1 MNSPTDRP
9 RDGHSSDENS
19 STHHSSEQ
27 HWIAQHSRPVIFL
40 ILTFGLLGAY
50 LAFTIPVS
58 VFPETNFPRVLI
70 AVDNGVMPID
80 QMTVTVTRPIEEAV
94 NSVPGL
100 LTVRSITSRGSAE
113 VDLYFR
119 WDVDMFQT
127 LQYVNAAISRVQAE
141 LPASAKIEAHR
152 LTFAAFPVI
161 GYSMTSDSMPQ
172 TKLWEMATYEMKP
185 RLNRLDGVSTVIVQG
200 GQEPEFQITPD
211 PAKLLAASVTV
222 SDILDAVRRT
232 NLVDSPGLLERN
244 HQLYLG
250 LVNGQVKTPEE
261 IANAV
266 IKNTPAGIPVRIGD
280 ISTVAADVKPVYTVV
295 TANGKPAVLLNINR
309 QPDGNTVQVAQ
320 EVHDEIDRLRKTLPP
335 GVQIQPFYDQSI
347 IVGDSIKSVRDAILL
362 GLILASIILVVFLR
376 DWGTSLVAGLVIP
389 VTVMVTFIA
398 LKVMGQTFNLMTLG
412 GLAAAVGLVIDD
424 AIVVVENIVL
434 HRDSGQ
440 GRLEAIRSA
449 LKEITVPLIGS
460 TITPVVVFIPLI
472 VITGVT
478 GVFFRALA
486 VTMTVSLLTSLA
498 LAVTWTPT
506 LSQYF
511 IKGKRE
517 KDGHPSSESEAAPG
531 SSAPPENRQE
541 ADSEK
546 NEKEDAMKLL
556 AAEEKH
562 LSGFFL
568 RVVNFHERWLRR
580 ALERPLLLIIF
591 SVALIGASYLCY
603 TFSGSDLLPEMDEG
617 GFTIDYIMP
626 AGSSLAETNRV
637 VSHVEAMLREVPE
650 VESTSRRTGLQLGLA
665 AVTEANTGDI
675 LVKLKAKRKRTIDD
689 IMSDIR
695 ADIKQQEPALDVDFI
710 QVLQDM
716 IGDLTSAPQ
725 PIEIKLF
732 SQDPK
737 QLEAWA
743 PKVADAIGKIKGVVD
758 ILNGIDNT
766 ISGPAVT
773 FQVDTSVAARAG
785 FTAEEVALDAAA
797 ILEGE
802 PAPTPVVTNDRAYPL
817 RVRFPAANRASLEAM
832 RDTLLVSSSGHTA
845 TLGALSSVVESP
857 GQTEVRRE
865 NLQRDVAVTA
875 RLEGRSLGSGMADV
889 QKVIAGL
896 HIPPSIRVEYGGTYA
911 EQQRSFHDLVIV
923 LILAV
928 LLLFIVLLFEFG
940 TFAAPI
946 AILSSALLST
956 SGVFIALLIT
966 RTTFNI
972 SSFMGMIMVIGIVAK
987 NGILLLDA
995 DQKMR
1000 ALGFDTEKAML
1011 QAARRRLR
1019 PIVMTALAT
1028 IAGMLPLAFAIGAGS
1043 QMLQPLAIAV
1053 IGGVLISMVLSLIIT
1068 PAVHFYLSG
1077 KGESAVA
1084 PVPASE

>member
-1 MNSPTDRP
+1 M
-9 RDGHSSDENS
+9 
-19 STHHSSEQ
+19 
-27 HWIAQHSRPVIFL
+27 IFL
-40 ILTFGLLGAY
+40 ILTLALLGGY

-58 VFPETNFPRVLI
+58 VFPSTNFPRVLI

-80 QMTVTVTRPIEEAV
+80 QMMVTVTRPIEEAV

-113 VDLYFR
+113 IDLYFR
-119 WDVDMFQT
+119 WDLDMFQT
-127 LQYVNAAISRVQAE
+127 LQYVNAALSRVQPE
-141 LPASAKIEAHR
+141 LPPTAKVEAHR
-152 LTFAAFPVI
+152 MTFASFPIV
-161 GYSMTSDSMPQ
+161 GYSITSATIPQ
-172 TKLWEMATYEMKP
+172 TRLWEMATYEMKP
-185 RLNRLDGVSTVIVQG
+185 RLNRLDGVATVIVQG

-211 PAKLLAASVTV
+211 PAKLLTASVTV
-222 SDILDAVRRT
+222 TDILDAVRRT

-244 HQLYLG
+244 HQLFLG
-250 LVNGQVKTPEE
+250 LINGQVQTPEE
-261 IANAV
+261 IANTV
-266 IKNTPAGIPVRIGD
+266 VKNTPAGIPVRIRD
-280 ISTVAADVKPVYTVV
+280 VATVAPDVKPVYTVV

-309 QPDGNTVQVAQ
+309 QPDGNTVQVAD
-320 EVHDEIDRLRKTLPP
+320 EVRTEIERIRKTLPP
-335 GVQIQPFYDQSI
+335 GVDIQPFYDQSI
-347 IVGDSIKSVRDAILL
+347 IVSESIKSVRDAILL

-398 LKVMGQTFNLMTLG
+398 LKVMGQTFDLMTLG

-434 HRDSGQ
+434 HRDAGQ
-440 GRLEAIRSA
+440 GRIEAIESA
-449 LKEITVPLIGS
+449 LREITVPLIGS

-472 VITGVT
+472 AITGVT

-486 VTMTVSLLTSLA
+486 VTMSVSLLTSLV
-498 LAVTWTPT
+498 LAVTWTPN

-511 IKGKRE
+511 IRGRRE
-517 KDGHPSSESEAAPG
+517 KEGHAHSGSGEAQATNPQTSANATSENQS
-531 SSAPPENRQE
+531 NI
-541 ADSEK
+541 
-546 NEKEDAMKLL
+546 DANVDANIDAQQLL
-556 AAEEKH
+556 AAEDAH

-580 ALERPLLLIIF
+580 ALERPRMLVVFSLVLIA
-591 SVALIGASYLCY
+591 VSYLCY
-603 TFSGSDLLPEMDEG
+603 HFSGSDLLPAMDEG
-617 GFTIDYIMP
+617 GFTLDYIMP

-637 VSHVEAMLREVPE
+637 VSHVEQMLRETPE

-675 LVKLKAKRKRTIDD
+675 LVKLKAKRDRDVEEV
-689 IMSDIR
+689 MAEVR
-695 ADIKQQEPALDVDFI
+695 AKIKQQEPALDVDFI

-725 PIEIKLF
+725 PIQIKLF
-732 SQDPK
+732 SEDPK
-737 QLEAWA
+737 QLELWA
-743 PKVADAIGKIKGVVD
+743 PKVADAIGKINGVVD
-758 ILNGIDNT
+758 LLNGIDNT

-773 FQVDTSVAARAG
+773 FQVDPSVAARAG
-785 FTAEEVALDAAA
+785 FTAEEIAVDASA

-802 PAPTPVVTNDRAYPL
+802 PAPTPVVTNGRAYTL

-845 TLGALSSVVESP
+845 TLGALATVVETP
-857 GQTEVRRE
+857 GQTEILRE
-865 NLQRDVAVTA
+865 NLQRQVAVTA
-875 RLEGRSLGSGMADV
+875 RLEGTNLGSGMAAV
-889 QKVIAGL
+889 QKTVSGL
-896 HIPPSIRVEYGGTYA
+896 HLPSNIRVEYGGTYQ

-923 LILAV
+923 LVLAV

-940 TFAAPI
+940 TFAAPV
-946 AILSSALLST
+946 AILASALLST

-1000 ALGFDTEKAML
+1000 GLGRSAEDAIL
-1011 QAARRRLR
+1011 QAGRRRLR

-1028 IAGMLPLAFAIGAGS
+1028 VAGMLPLAFAIGAGS

-1068 PAVHFYLSG
+1068 PAVHFYLT
-1077 KGESAVA
+1077 GEKDKSSTA
-1084 PVPASE
+1084 PVE

>member
-1 MNSPTDRP
+1 VNSPKAGQP
-9 RDGHSSDENS
+9 HG
-19 STHHSSEQ
+19 Q
-27 HWIAQHSRPVIFL
+27 GWIARHSRPVIFL
-40 ILTFGLLGAY
+40 ILTLGLLGAY

-58 VFPETNFPRVLI
+58 VFPSTDFPRVLI

-100 LTVRSITSRGSAE
+100 LSVRSITSRGSAE

-127 LQYVNAAISRVQAE
+127 LQYVNAAISRVQPE
-141 LPASAKIEAHR
+141 LPATAKIEAHR
-152 LTFAAFPVI
+152 LTFASFPII
-161 GYSMTSDSMPQ
+161 GYSLTSDSIPQ

-185 RLNRLDGVSTVIVQG
+185 RLNRLDGVSTVIIQG
-200 GQEPEFQITPD
+200 GQEPEFHVTPD
-211 PAKLLAASVTV
+211 PSKLLAAGVTV
-222 SDILDAVRRT
+222 SDILETVRRT

-244 HQLYLG
+244 HQLFLG

-266 IKNTPAGIPVRIGD
+266 IKNTPAGIPVRLGD
-280 ISTVAADVKPVYTVV
+280 IAQVAPGVKPVYTVV

-320 EVHDEIDRLRKTLPP
+320 EVHDEIELLKKTLPP

-347 IVGDSIKSVRDAILL
+347 IVAESIKSVRDAILL

-398 LKVMGQTFNLMTLG
+398 LKMMGQTFNLMTLG

-434 HRDSGQ
+434 HRDAGQ
-440 GRLEAIRSA
+440 GRQEAISSA

-486 VTMTVSLLTSLA
+486 VTMSVSLLTSLV
-498 LAVTWTPT
+498 LAVTWTPN

-511 IKGKRE
+511 IKGKRRDVE
-517 KDGHPSSESEAAPG
+517 AEPVSTPAADGISDEG
-531 SSAPPENRQE
+531 TE
-541 ADSEK
+541 ADQARK
-546 NEKEDAMKLL
+546 IL
-556 AAEEKH
+556 AAEEAH

-568 RVVNFHERWLRR
+568 RVVNFHERWLGR
-580 ALERPLLLIIF
+580 ALERPRWLIIF
-591 SVALIGASYLCY
+591 SVVLIAASYVCY

-675 LVKLKAKRKRTIDD
+675 LVKLKSKRDRAIDE
-689 IMSDIR
+689 IMADIR
-695 ADIKQQEPALDVDFI
+695 ADIKKEEPALDVDFI

-716 IGDLTSAPQ
+716 IGDLTSSPK

-737 QLEAWA
+737 VLEEWA
-743 PKVADAIGKIKGVVD
+743 PKVAEAIGKIPGVVD
-758 ILNGIDNT
+758 LLNGIDDT

-773 FQVDTSVAARAG
+773 FQVDPSVAARAG
-785 FTAEEVALDAAA
+785 FSAEEIALDAAA

-802 PAPTPVVTNDRAYPL
+802 PAPTPVVANDRAYTL
-817 RVRFPAANRASLEAM
+817 RVRFPEANRASLEAM

-845 TLGALSSVVESP
+845 SLGALATVVEVP

-865 NLQRDVAVTA
+865 NLQRNVAVTA
-875 RLEGRSLGSGMADV
+875 RFEGRSLGSGMADV
-889 QKVIAGL
+889 QKVVAGL
-896 HIPPSIRVEYGGTYA
+896 NIPSSIRVVYGGTYA

-940 TFAAPI
+940 TFAAPV

-1000 ALGFDTEKAML
+1000 GLGLSSEKAML

-1028 IAGMLPLAFAIGAGS
+1028 VAGMLPLAFAIGAGS

-1068 PAVHFYLSG
+1068 PAVHFYLSSEKTPAEG
-1077 KGESAVA
+1077 TLS
-1084 PVPASE
+1084 PASE

>member
-1 MNSPTDRP
+1 VN
-9 RDGHSSDENS
+9 HKK
-19 STHHSSEQ
+19 SE
-27 HWIAQHSRPVIFL
+27 HWVARHSRPVIFL
-40 ILTFGLLGAY
+40 ILTLALLGGY

-58 VFPETNFPRVLI
+58 VFPSTNFPRVLI

-80 QMTVTVTRPIEEAV
+80 QMMVTVTRPIEEAV

-113 VDLYFR
+113 IDLYFR
-119 WDVDMFQT
+119 WDLDMFQT
-127 LQYVNAAISRVQAE
+127 LQYVNAALSRVQPE
-141 LPASAKIEAHR
+141 LPPTAKVEAHR
-152 LTFAAFPVI
+152 MTFASFPI
-161 GYSMTSDSMPQ
+161 LGYSLTSATVPQ
-172 TKLWEMATYEMKP
+172 TRLWEMATYEMKP
-185 RLNRLDGVSTVIVQG
+185 RLNRLEGVATVIVQG

-211 PAKLLAASVTV
+211 PAKLLTASVTV
-222 SDILDAVRRT
+222 TDILDAVRRT
-232 NLVDSPGLLERN
+232 NLIDSPGLLERN
-244 HQLYLG
+244 HQLFLG
-250 LVNGQVKTPEE
+250 LINGQVQNPEE
-261 IANAV
+261 IANTV
-266 IKNTPAGIPVRIGD
+266 IKNTAAGIPVRIRD
-280 ISTVAADVKPVYTVV
+280 VATVAPDVKPVYTVV

-309 QPDGNTVQVAQ
+309 QPDGNTVQVAD
-320 EVHDEIDRLRKTLPP
+320 EVHTEIERIRKTLTP
-335 GVQIQPFYDQSI
+335 GIDIQPFYDQSI
-347 IVGDSIKSVRDAILL
+347 IVSESIKSVRDAILL

-398 LKVMGQTFNLMTLG
+398 LKVMGQTFDLMTLG

-434 HRDSGQ
+434 HRDAGQ
-440 GRLEAIRSA
+440 GRLQAIESA
-449 LKEITVPLIGS
+449 LREITVPLIGS

-472 VITGVT
+472 AITGVT

-486 VTMTVSLLTSLA
+486 VTMSVSLLTSLA
-498 LAVTWTPT
+498 LALTWTPN

-511 IKGKRE
+511 IRGRHERKNGE
-517 KDGHPSSESEAAPG
+517 PDSIGAEAPATNLQEAAP
-531 SSAPPENRQE
+531 A
-541 ADSEK
+541 ASEDQPDV
-546 NEKEDAMKLL
+546 DARRLL
-556 AAEEKH
+556 AAEDAH
-562 LSGFFL
+562 LGGFFL

-580 ALERPLLLIIF
+580 ALERPRRLVLSSL
-591 SVALIGASYLCY
+591 ALIVVSYLCY
-603 TFSGSDLLPEMDEG
+603 HFSGSDLLPAMDEG
-617 GFTIDYIMP
+617 GFVLDYIMP

-637 VSHVEAMLREVPE
+637 VGHVEQILRATPE

-665 AVTEANTGDI
+665 AVTEANTGDV
-675 LVKLKAKRKRTIDD
+675 LVKLKAKRDRDVEEV
-689 IMSDIR
+689 MAEVR
-695 ADIKQQEPALDVDFI
+695 AKIKQQEPALDLDFI

-716 IGDLTSAPQ
+716 IGDLTSAPEPVQ
-725 PIEIKLF
+725 IKLF

-737 QLEAWA
+737 QLEEWA
-743 PKVADAIGKIKGVVD
+743 PKVAEAIQKIHGVVD
-758 ILNGIDNT
+758 VLNGIENT

-773 FQVDTSVAARAG
+773 FQVDPSVAARAG
-785 FTAEEVALDAAA
+785 FTAEEIAVDASA

-802 PAPTPVVTNDRAYPL
+802 PAPTPVVTNGRAYTL

-832 RDTLLVSSSGHTA
+832 RDTLLISSSGHTA
-845 TLGALSSVVESP
+845 TLGALSTVVETP
-857 GQTEVRRE
+857 GQTEIRRE
-865 NLQRDVAVTA
+865 NLQRQVAVTA
-875 RLEGRSLGSGMADV
+875 RLEGTNLGSGMAAV
-889 QKVIAGL
+889 QQTVAGL
-896 HIPPSIRVEYGGTYA
+896 HIPSSIRVEYGGTYE

-940 TFAAPI
+940 TFAAPV

-1000 ALGFDTEKAML
+1000 GLGLSAEDAML
-1011 QAARRRLR
+1011 QASRRRLR

-1028 IAGMLPLAFAIGAGS
+1028 VAGMLPLAFAIGAGS

-1068 PAVHFYLSG
+1068 PAVHFYLG
-1077 KGESAVA
+1077 GEKQGS
-1084 PVPASE
+1084 